1 LKIRWPGI
9 YIPALPEK
17 KAIKTNDELFLE
29 ERRQLLERFMKECS
43 KYDYIIYSKE
53 FSLFSRGKGDID
65 KALNAL
71 PR

>member
-1 LKIRWPGI
+1 
-9 YIPALPEK
+9 
-17 KAIKTNDELFLE
+17 
-29 ERRQLLERFMKECS
+29 MKECS

-71 PR
+71 PRQTPMTVLEKFRLNFKIDEEQEDIQ